1 MSHPGR
7 PLLAA
12 RLSDEASKD
21 GGSPG
26 SGRQPGGRPKRTLI
40 ESACSACRRR
50 KSRCDGLRP
59 SCSRCQNLRTDC
71 QYEAEEGES
80 RWSALRRRNQVLEA
94 ERDQVRELLA
104 FVQTRPEPEAMD
116 IFQRMRQTHY
126 DDVLIL
132 LRQIK
137 ENTMGMPPGM
147 GPLPPQGTAAERLP
161 PIQTI
166 LDVPGRGM
174 TPVHPHLTHS
184 HSLSSEDSRGSSV
197 PDLIGGM
204 PQHRPHLEPLEPSLL
219 AQHQQHQQHQGH
231 QHQQQHHMMPGPI
244 SYSSEE
250 SSNSIGSTSMDAP
263 RPYHT
268 P

>member
-1 MSHPGR
+1 M
-7 PLLAA
+7 
-12 RLSDEASKD
+12 
-21 GGSPG
+21 
-26 SGRQPGGRPKRTLI
+26 
-40 ESACSACRRR
+40 
-50 KSRCDGLRP
+50 
-59 SCSRCQNLRTDC
+59 RTDC

-126 DDVLIL
+126 DDVLLL

-147 GPLPPQGTAAERLP
+147 GPPPPQGTAAERLP
-161 PIQTI
+161 PINSI

-174 TPVHPHLTHS
+174 TPVHPHLVHS
-184 HSLSSEDSRGSSV
+184 HSLSSEDSRSSSV
-197 PDLIGGM
+197 PDLVGGM
-204 PQHRPHLEPLEPSLL
+204 PQHRPHLEPLEPSLHP
-219 AQHQQHQQHQGH
+219 QHQQHQQ
-231 QHQQQHHMMPGPI
+231 QQQQNHQHHMMQGPI

-250 SSNSIGSTSMDAP
+250 SSNSIGSTSMDAQK
-263 RPYHT
+263 PYYNT